1 MSTLVIENQYFG
13 CVNWTSA
20 LFTHTDVKIEQCE
33 NYQKMSFRNRCVIG
47 GSNGLI
53 HLTIPV
59 QGGRDKKQLLKDT
72 RIDNRERWQQQH
84 WRSIFSCYG
93 RSPFFEFYR
102 DGIEQFFT
110 KEYVFLNDLN
120 TGILHWLVKV
130 LKIPAH
136 ISATESY
143 QLHYPPEVHDYRNRW
158 LPKNFQQQ
166 EAAITYNQVFGNETG
181 FQPNLS
187 VLDILCCEGPET
199 ANIIKI

>member
-1 MSTLVIENQYFG
+1 MSTLIIENQYFG
-13 CVNWTSA
+13 CVNWISA
-20 LFTHTDVKIEQCE
+20 LFAHTDVKIEQCE

-59 QGGRDKKQLLKDT
+59 EGGRDKKQLLKDT

-102 DGIEQFFT
+102 DAIEGFFT
-110 KEYVFLNDLN
+110 KDYIFLNDLN
-120 TGILHWLVKV
+120 TEILYWLVKV

-136 ISATESY
+136 ISFTDSY
-143 QLHYPPEVHDYRNRW
+143 QPHYPPEVDDFRNKW
-158 LPKNFQQQ
+158 LPKNFRQQ
-166 EAAITYNQVFGNETG
+166 ENPVVYNQVFGDTTG

-187 VLDILCCEGPET
+187 VLDILCCEGPQT
-199 ANIIKI
+199 VNIINN